1 MMPFSRQQIGQAIHS
16 IQLNSTMTSP
26 LLSAKSLSRYYGP
39 QLAVNQL
46 DFDIYK
52 GEVLGFLGPNG
63 AGKSTSMKML
73 SGNLAPNQGEIIING
88 YDLFSNAKQA
98 KAHIGYL
105 PEQPPLYKELS
116 VIEFLTFCARINQIP
131 SKNRHKAVE
140 TAIERCGLANVR
152 KRLINHL
159 SKGYQQRVGI
169 AQAIIHTPA
178 VIILDEP
185 TSGLD
190 PIQIREIRQLI
201 KDIAQE
207 HSVILSTHILPEV
220 QMLCNRVKIIN
231 QGSLVFND
239 TTEALQ
245 QQMQSSS
252 LLITLNAPPA
262 IEALQKIEGVTAV
275 TPHTDTRFKVQY
287 QPDCNP
293 TAAIL
298 EAAVSQQWQLNA
310 ISPEQHSLE
319 DVFMNLIQQEPT
331 PQNAQRSA

>member
-1 MMPFSRQQIGQAIHS
+1 V
-16 IQLNSTMTSP
+16 TTP
-26 LLSAKSLSRYYGP
+26 LLSAKSLSRFYGP
-39 QLAVNQL
+39 QLAVKQL
-46 DFDIYK
+46 DFEIYK

-73 SGNLAPNQGEIIING
+73 SGNLAPNEGEITING
-88 YDLFSNAKQA
+88 YDLLSQPKQA

-105 PEQPPLYKELS
+105 PEQPPLYKDLS
-116 VIEFLTFCARINQIP
+116 VIEFLSFCAKINNIP
-131 SKNRHKAVE
+131 SANRKRAID
-140 TAIERCGLANVR
+140 TAIERCGLGNVK
-152 KRLINHL
+152 KRLIHHL

-220 QMLCNRVKIIN
+220 QMLCDRVKIIN
-231 QGSLVFND
+231 QGALVFND

-245 QQMQSSS
+245 QQMQSSH
-252 LLITLNAPPA
+252 LLVTLESPPDQA
-262 IEALQKIEGVTAV
+262 VLEQLSGVKSVSVMSNTHFKI
-275 TPHTDTRFKVQY
+275 HY
-287 QPDCNP
+287 QPEHNP
-293 TAAIL
+293 TQILLESAIN
-298 EAAVSQQWQLNA
+298 QNWQLTA
-310 ISPEQHSLE
+310 LTPEQHSLE
-319 DVFMNLIQQEPT
+319 DVFMNIIQQEAEQP
-331 PQNAQRSA
+331 RERL